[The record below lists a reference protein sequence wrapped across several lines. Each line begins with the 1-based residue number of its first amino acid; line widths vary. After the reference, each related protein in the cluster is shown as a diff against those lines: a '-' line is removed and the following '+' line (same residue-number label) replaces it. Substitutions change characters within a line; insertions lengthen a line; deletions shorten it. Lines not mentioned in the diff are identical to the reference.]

1 MSATDVMATAPTAV
15 EPAPAPRRTAA
26 VLALARF
33 EARELLQY
41 IAVFVF
47 FSLYVGYTVWQMFSG
62 REGMDAYPVLQ
73 DVDRGTQTG
82 PMLVAVALLVC
93 VNRAALRSGRNGT
106 DRHDAVLPV
115 ELWRRTVAHALSVVP
130 YAALTALVVAFE
142 FTWAALKPGATGH
155 GSFAELAVGPL
166 TVLLSG
172 TVGVLLA
179 RLIPSSFAA
188 PLVVAG
194 GYVLFMLVSVRVG
207 DARWL
212 RELWPVVTETGA
224 APYPSGLIGRPA
236 AWHALYLAGLVL
248 LVLSAAVLLS
258 GGRTRLIRVTAVA
271 ALAVTVAGAVG
282 QAPGDPAALKAARA
296 EASVHPERVQKCV
309 AHGTSTYCAFPEWT
323 GLTADWAAT
332 ADRVRSL
339 AGGAAGSTRLTVR
352 QRVEARYGLEGSG
365 AIEPLTAPGEVTVTT
380 AWGGNRIP
388 QFEVA
393 VASVLVAGDE
403 TAGGAV
409 CDSRVVTIMWLALGA
424 ESDPVSALRHVRL
437 DDTVTGS
444 AIALSP
450 TGAVS
455 MSAGQTEVVRQL
467 LQQPR
472 YGVTAKVKAHW
483 TELTS
488 PKTPLT
494 RVAELLDVNAPKNAE
509 TEGGTSDES
518 CGG

>member
-1 MSATDVMATAPTAV
+1 MSATGVMETAPMAV
-15 EPAPAPRRTAA
+15 EPAPAPRHTAA

-41 IAVFVF
+41 IPVFVF
-47 FSLYVGYTVWQMFSG
+47 FLLYVGYTVWQMFSG

-73 DVDRGTQTG
+73 DVDRGTQAK
-82 PMLVAVALLVC
+82 PFFVAIALLVC
-93 VNRAALRSGRNGT
+93 VNRAALRSRRNGT
-106 DRHDAVLPV
+106 DRHDAVLPM
-115 ELWRRTVAHALSVVP
+115 EPWRRTLAHALSVVP
-130 YAALTALVVAFE
+130 YAALTALVVTFE

-155 GSFAELAVGPL
+155 GSFAELAVAPL

-179 RLIPSSFAA
+179 RLVPSSFAA
-188 PLVVAG
+188 PLVVVG
-194 GYVLFMLVSVRVG
+194 GYILFTLVSVNVG
-207 DARWL
+207 GAHWL

-224 APYPSGLIGRPA
+224 APYPSALIGRPA
-236 AWHALYLAGLVL
+236 AWHALYLAGLAL
-248 LVLSAAVLLS
+248 LLLCGGLLLS

-271 ALAVTVAGAVG
+271 ALAVTVAGAAG
-282 QAPGDPAALKAARA
+282 QAPGDSAALKAARA

-332 ADRVRSL
+332 ADRVQSL

-365 AIEPLTAPGEVTVTT
+365 AIDPLTAPGQVTVGT

-403 TAGGAV
+403 ATGGEV

-424 ESDPVSALRHVRL
+424 ESDPVTALRDVRL
-437 DDTVTGS
+437 DDSVTGS
-444 AIALSP
+444 AIALAP
-450 TGAVS
+450 AGAVS

-488 PKTPLT
+488 PKTSLT
-494 RVAELLDVNAPKNAE
+494 RVAELLDVKAPTKGE
-509 TEGGTSDES
+509 TDGETSDES
-518 CGG
+518 CGA